1 MVNIT
6 RLVTTRHADIIRQV
20 SGAHTFPLT
29 VLKEEDALS
38 LFCHY
43 AFGRPEIPM
52 MHDKYLVKQV
62 VEQYKGLPV
71 ALQVIGCSMRDTR
84 DHMIWKRVK
93 KNLSRGEAI
102 SSYDNELY
110 ERLKRTCIDVL
121 GDNSK
126 RFLDLAAFPEGRII
140 SANALLDIWD
150 NKTNYS
156 RLCMPG
162 KYKGI
167 PSKWRQVRASKAKI
181 VSIHTGD
188 ATTPLLLMQ
197 MDEERWPQM
206 KFPEAEAL
214 VLYFTAS
221 EYCIPTF
228 LGTMK
233 KLKVLIINNYKS
245 LEKLCLC
252 LCEGLGNMNE
262 LDGNEIFNSARL
274 LEINVH
280 RCNDLE
286 ELPRELCSSKFLKL
300 LVVRKCHKL
309 INLPDE
315 VEKLGLLDS
324 RINFTDC

>member
-1 MVNIT
+1 MNWDDAFE
-6 RLVTTRHADIIRQV
+6 LLHEFADR
-20 SGAHTFPLT
+20 GLLT
-29 VLKEEDALS
+29 LKTDPWSSTGKAYGLSFSQHDVLRDLAL
-38 LFCHY
+38 
-43 AFGRPEIPM
+43 
-52 MHDKYLVKQV
+52 YLVKQ
-62 VEQYKGLPV
+62 
-71 ALQVIGCSMRDTR
+71 
-84 DHMIWKRVK
+84 
-93 KNLSRGEAI
+93 
-102 SSYDNELY
+102 
-110 ERLKRTCIDVL
+110 
-121 GDNSK
+121 
-126 RFLDLAAFPEGRII
+126 
-140 SANALLDIWD
+140 D

-181 VSIHTGD
+181 VSIHT
-188 ATTPLLLMQ
+188 
-197 MDEERWPQM
+197 E
-206 KFPEAEAL
+206 
-214 VLYFTAS
+214 
-221 EYCIPTF
+221 
-228 LGTMK
+228 
-233 KLKVLIINNYKS
+233 S